1 MYHLGKMRKKN
12 GDIKMMNQKR
22 KRHRRGRRK
31 KGNWFTR
38 LGRKKQ
44 IALCVTGVFL
54 VLIAVIAGYV
64 ASKLNKLDIQE
75 FSPEDI
81 IINDLAEEVGEGYTN
96 FVLFGGDSRTGQ
108 LEKGVR
114 SDAIIIASLNN
125 QTKEVKMVSVYRDTL
140 LDLTDGSLRKCN
152 SAYSYGGPQQ
162 AINMLNMN
170 LDLDIKK
177 YVTVDFGAVA
187 EVVDLLGGIEVD
199 VTYDEMIATNKY
211 IKETASVAGKKA
223 NYLTHDGLQTL
234 DGVQATTYARIR
246 KGVGD
251 DYQRTERQ
259 RLVIQ
264 KVAEKAMK
272 SDLAT
277 INSIIDKVF
286 PKISTNFTLTE
297 ILMYAKDFAK
307 YKIGESQ
314 GFPTDKAGRT
324 LSGKG
329 SCVVPITLYS
339 NVQKLH
345 EFLYGT
351 VDYTPSSKV
360 KSISSAIQYTV
371 GNLTADPTPTTT
383 SSGSG
388 SDSSSGNTNSGSQGG
403 ETNQTK
409 PTAPKVDDP
418 SSGTTTVPGGNEG
431 DNGNGETTTPGGN
444 TGDTGT
450 TTPGGNSGDT
460 GTTTPGG
467 NTGDGGTTTPGG
479 NTGDTGTTTPGGSNT
494 GDTGN
499 TGTTPP
505 EGGEGGTTP
514 SEGSAGVTP

>member
-22 KRHRRGRRK
+22 KRRRRGRRK

-38 LGRKKQ
+38 LGKKKQ

-54 VLIAVIAGYV
+54 ILVAVIAGYV
-64 ASKLNKLDIQE
+64 VSKLNKLDIQE
-75 FSPEDI
+75 FSPDDI
-81 IINDLAEEVGEGYTN
+81 IINDLPEEVGEGYTN

-108 LEKGVR
+108 LDKGVR

-125 QTKEVKMVSVYRDTL
+125 KTKEVKMVSVYRDTL
-140 LDLTDGSLRKCN
+140 LDVTDGSLRKCN

-199 VTYDEMIATNKY
+199 VSDAEVTATNKY
-211 IKETASVAGKKA
+211 IRETASVAGKKA
-223 NYLTHDGLQTL
+223 NYLTHSGLQTL

-286 PKISTNFTLTE
+286 PKISTNFSLTE

-314 GFPTDKAGRT
+314 GFPTDKAGKT

-360 KSISSAIQYTV
+360 QSISSNIQYTV
-371 GNLTADPTPTTT
+371 GNLSADPTPTYTP
-383 SSGSG
+383 SGSG
-388 SDSSSGNTNSGSQGG
+388 NDSSTGNTNTGSGSQGS

-409 PTAPKVDDP
+409 PTAPKVDEP
-418 SSGTTTVPGGNEG
+418 SNGTGTTTPGGNAG
-431 DNGNGETTTPGGN
+431 DTGTSTPGGN

-450 TTPGGNSGDT
+450 TTPGGNTGDT
-460 GTTTPGG
+460 GTGTPGG
-467 NTGDGGTTTPGG
+467 STGDTGTTTPGG
-479 NTGDTGTTTPGGSNT
+479 NTGDTGTTTPGGST

-505 EGGEGGTTP
+505 EGGVGETTPPEGSTGTTP
-514 SEGSAGVTP
+514 